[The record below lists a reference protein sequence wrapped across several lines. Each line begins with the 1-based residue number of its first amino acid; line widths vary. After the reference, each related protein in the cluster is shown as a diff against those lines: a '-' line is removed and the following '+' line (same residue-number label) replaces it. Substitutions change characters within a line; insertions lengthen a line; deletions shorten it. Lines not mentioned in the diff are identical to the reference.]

1 MTDSTHT
8 TIIHTTITHTTT
20 TRTSSETDT
29 DDFDPHALA
38 EQDFL
43 DEVHS
48 FQFWFDS
55 IEGYLTDRPYGRLE
69 TTDEELLEDDRR
81 DRLITTLCNYSVG
94 ETAALEGAAGLV
106 QLAPDRN
113 SKIFM
118 ATQVADEAR
127 HLEVFLRRLRDLGV
141 ADPESEITRRAQ
153 PALLD
158 FKGSLLEFVDE
169 GDWQSAVFAQN
180 VILETMEY
188 TVFRLH
194 AANADAVTRDVLAGV
209 IADERRHAGF
219 GENDLGRS
227 LAVDPSAR
235 ARLRE
240 IRGRLDP
247 MVLGVFEAALDDL
260 GAPID
265 ERARLATEYLDT
277 VERLGLT

>member
-1 MTDSTHT
+1 MTVE
-8 TIIHTTITHTTT
+8 I
-20 TRTSSETDT
+20 

-55 IEGYLTDRPYGRLE
+55 VEGYLSDRPYGRQ
-69 TTDEELLEDDRR
+69 TTTVEEVLDDARR
-81 DRLITTLCNYSVG
+81 ERLITTLCNYAVG
-94 ETAALEGAAGLV
+94 ETAALEGAAGLI

-118 ATQVADEAR
+118 ATQVVDEAR
-127 HLEVFLRRLRDLGV
+127 HLEVFLHRLGELGV
-141 ADPESEITRRAQ
+141 DDPAAEIERRAQ
-153 PALLD
+153 PALVD
-158 FKGSLLEFVDE
+158 FKGALLDLVAH
-169 GDWQSAVFAQN
+169 GDWQAAVFAQN

-194 AANADAVTRDVLAGV
+194 AADADAVTNDVLAGV
-209 IADERRHAGF
+209 ISDERRHAGF

-227 LAVDPSAR
+227 LAADPSGR
-235 ARLRE
+235 ARLRS
-240 IRGRLDP
+240 IRAELDP
-247 MVLGVFEAALDDL
+247 MVLGVFEAALADV
-260 GAPID
+260 GAPS
-265 ERARLATEYLDT
+265 EASSQLANEYLLT

>member
-1 MTDSTHT
+1 MTDT
-8 TIIHTTITHTTT
+8 T
-20 TRTSSETDT
+20 SGTDT
-29 DDFDPHALA
+29 DEFDPHALA

-69 TTDEELLEDDRR
+69 ATHEEPIDDDRR
-81 DRLITTLCNYSVG
+81 ERLITTLCNYTVG

-127 HLEVFLRRLRDLGV
+127 HLEVFLHRLRELGV
-141 ADPESEITRRAQ
+141 ADPEAEIARRAQ

-158 FKGSLLEFVDE
+158 FKGALLDLVAG
-169 GDWQSAVFAQN
+169 GDWQAAVFAQN

-227 LAVDPSAR
+227 LAIDPSAR
-235 ARLRE
+235 GRLRE
-240 IRGRLDP
+240 IRAQLDP
-247 MVLGVFEAALDDL
+247 MVLGVFEGALDDV
-260 GAPID
+260 GAPTD
-265 ERARLATEYLDT
+265 ERHRLAHEYLDT

>member
-1 MTDSTHT
+1 MTGTSTD
-8 TIIHTTITHTTT
+8 
-20 TRTSSETDT
+20 TSTDTDT

-69 TTDEELLEDDRR
+69 TTDEEPLDDDRR

-127 HLEVFLRRLRDLGV
+127 HLEVFLHRLRELGV
-141 ADPESEITRRAQ
+141 ADPESEIERRAQ
-153 PALLD
+153 PALVD
-158 FKGSLLEFVDE
+158 FKGALLDLVAG
-169 GDWQSAVFAQN
+169 GDWQAAVFAQN

-227 LAVDPSAR
+227 LAVDPSGR

-240 IRGRLDP
+240 IRSQLDP
-247 MVLGVFEAALDDL
+247 MVLGVFEGALEDV
-260 GAPID
+260 GAPAE
-265 ERARLATEYLDT
+265 ERSRLAGEYLDT

>member
-1 MTDSTHT
+1 MDV
-8 TIIHTTITHTTT
+8 
-20 TRTSSETDT
+20 

-55 IEGYLTDRPYGRLE
+55 VEGYLSDRPYGRLE
-69 TTDEELLEDDRR
+69 TTAEEQLDDERR
-81 DRLITTLCNYSVG
+81 ERLITTLCNYSVG

-106 QLAPDRN
+106 RLAPDRN

-127 HLEVFLRRLRDLGV
+127 HLEVFLHRLRELGV
-141 ADPESEITRRAQ
+141 DDPEREIERRAQ
-153 PALLD
+153 PALVD
-158 FKGSLLEFVDE
+158 FKGALLDLIDE
-169 GDWQSAVFAQN
+169 GDWQAGVFAQN

-194 AANADAVTRDVLAGV
+194 ATTADPVTKDVLVGV
-209 IADERRHAGF
+209 ISDERRHAGF

-227 LAVDPSAR
+227 LAVDPSGR
-235 ARLRE
+235 TRLRE
-240 IRGRLDP
+240 IRSDLDTK
-247 MVLGVFEAALDDL
+247 VLGVFEGALADV
-260 GAPID
+260 GAPAG
-265 ERARLATEYLDT
+265 ESSRLADEYLHT
-277 VERLGLT
+277 IERLGLT

>member
-1 MTDSTHT
+1 MTAV
-8 TIIHTTITHTTT
+8 
-20 TRTSSETDT
+20 DT

-69 TTDEELLEDDRR
+69 TTLEEPIDDDRR
-81 DRLITTLCNYSVG
+81 ERLITTLCNYTVG

-127 HLEVFLRRLRDLGV
+127 HLEVFLHRLRDLGV
-141 ADPESEITRRAQ
+141 ADPEAEIERRAQ

-158 FKGSLLEFVDE
+158 FKGALLDLVAG
-169 GDWQSAVFAQN
+169 GDWQAAVFAQN

-227 LAVDPSAR
+227 LAIDPSAR
-235 ARLRE
+235 GRLRE
-240 IRGRLDP
+240 IRAQLDP
-247 MVLGVFEAALDDL
+247 MVLGVFEGALDDV
-260 GAPID
+260 GAPTD
-265 ERARLATEYLDT
+265 ERHRLAHEYLDT

>member
-1 MTDSTHT
+1 MTTVD
-8 TIIHTTITHTTT
+8 I
-20 TRTSSETDT
+20 
-29 DDFDPHALA
+29 DDFDPHALT
-38 EQDFL
+38 EQDFR

-55 IEGYLTDRPYGRLE
+55 IEGYLTGRPYGRLG
-69 TTDEELLEDDRR
+69 TTEDEPIDDDRR
-81 DRLITTLCNYSVG
+81 ERLITTLCNYTVG

-118 ATQVADEAR
+118 ATQVVDEAR

-141 ADPESEITRRAQ
+141 AEPEAEIDRRAH
-153 PALLD
+153 PALVD
-158 FKGSLLEFVDE
+158 FKGSLLELVDE
-169 GDWQSAVFAQN
+169 GDWQAAVFAQN

-227 LAVDPSAR
+227 LAADPSGR

-240 IRGRLDP
+240 LRARLDP
-247 MVLGVFEAALDDL
+247 MVLGVFEGALDDL
-260 GAPID
+260 GAPVD
-265 ERARLATEYLDT
+265 ERRRLAGEYLDT